1 MEELKKMATRKGFV
15 EVFWARLQEHNRTGE
30 EISMG
35 KLYDDMAAEY
45 EAEYRHELFPSY
57 NAFSKWLRRHR

>member
-15 EVFWARLQEHNRTGE
+15 EVFWKRLQEHNRTGE

-35 KLYDDMAAEY
+35 KLYDDMAREY
-45 EAEYRHELFPSY
+45 EAEYQHELFPSY
-57 NAFSKWLRRHR
+57 NAFSKWLRRHH